1 MHGNKWAGP
10 GRGQPASASRRGVG
24 GLLARINPFAEP
36 FHNLALDPPYSR
48 PWPVP
53 EAHALW
59 ESVGGFKPLDMLRAI
74 EHQLLE
80 LTL

>member
-1 MHGNKWAGP
+1 MGWP
-10 GRGQPASASRRGVG
+10 LVDRSQPASASRGGVG
-24 GLLARINPFAEP
+24 GLLAGVNPFAEP

-59 ESVGGFKPLDMLRAI
+59 KSVGGLKPLNMLRAI